1 MKISALNA
9 YQLVL
14 TAVHVDGTLLE
25 PFTARDLH
33 RIIPGWSYT
42 DYFGFLA
49 YNSDYNLP
57 IEAALFIRIDRG
69 SYSLNSYSAPS
80 ADDVTSEHLV

>member
-1 MKISALNA
+1 MKISAQNA
-9 YQLVL
+9 YKLVL

-25 PFTARDLH
+25 PFTARDL
-33 RIIPGWSYT
+33 RRVIPGWNYP

-57 IEAALFIRIDRG
+57 LEVALFIREGRG
-69 SYSLNSYSAPS
+69 SYSLNNIQIRRS
-80 ADDVTSEHLV
+80 D

>member
-1 MKISALNA
+1 MKISAMNA

-25 PFTARDLH
+25 PFTARDLP
-33 RIIPGWSYT
+33 RIIPGWSGT
-42 DYFGFLA
+42 DYFSFLA

-57 IEAALFIRIDRG
+57 IGAALFIRVETG
-69 SYSLNSYSAPS
+69 SYSLNYNLDRP
-80 ADDVTSEHLV
+80 L

>member
-1 MKISALNA
+1 MMKTSAKNA

-14 TAVHVDGTLLE
+14 TAVYVDGTLLE
-25 PFTARDLH
+25 PFTARDLR
-33 RIIPGWSYT
+33 RIIPGWNYT

-57 IEAALFIRIDRG
+57 LEVALFIRVERG
-69 SYSLNSYSAPS
+69 SYSLNNYS
-80 ADDVTSEHLV
+80 VQTF